1 MLDGENILYAFLECC
16 DILSRTRGC
25 VVERAVRLSVDIAFI
40 DASRAVR
47 LDFELFR
54 LSAVCVRGC
63 DGIAC
68 FEIIVSLCHLG
79 SRG

>member
-1 MLDGENILYAFLECC
+1 MLDDESILYAFLECC
-16 DILSRTRGC
+16 GILARTRGY

-68 FEIIVSLCHLG
+68 LEVLCFLCHLD